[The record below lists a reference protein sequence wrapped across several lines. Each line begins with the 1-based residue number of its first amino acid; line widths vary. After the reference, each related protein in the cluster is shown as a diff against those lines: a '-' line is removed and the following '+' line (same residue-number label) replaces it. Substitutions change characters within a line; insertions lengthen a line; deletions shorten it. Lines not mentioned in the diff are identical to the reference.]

1 MFSAYDLKI
10 DSDFFDDRFWEYIE
24 IGEDHLSSQLARFK
38 NKIEKFVLS
47 DTMSGSEIQNN
58 CFPEV
63 DADIFISHSHNDK
76 DLANALAGW
85 LSAKFGLKVFIDS
98 NVWEYSN
105 NLLNKINDKYSNKK
119 INQNGEFLYDYRS
132 CNYVSQHVNIM
143 LSTALQKMIDKVECI
158 ILLNTDN
165 SISVFDNHNNTIN
178 QTYSPWIYSEIL
190 STQIIRKKPLFYYRE
205 YRNNEIRAAFE
216 SSSDNYFAFQIT
228 YDVSL
233 EHLVK
238 LNGIDLQRWLEKYS
252 FGFVEYY
259 DYPLDA
265 LYSIKNR
272 KDLENAKKISIC
284 TNEEQ
289 KARLQIIKSAI
300 DGDSD
305 AQKKLEKVYS
315 QICCEASNLNCT
327 VCQGRRCQFKNN

>member
-10 DSDFFDDRFWEYIE
+10 DSDFFDDRFWKYIE
-24 IGEDHLSSQLARFK
+24 IGEDNLSSQLARFK
-38 NKIEKFVLS
+38 NKIEKLVLS

-85 LSAKFGLKVFIDS
+85 LYEKFGLKVFIDS

-105 NLLNKINDKYSNKK
+105 NLLNKINDKYSNKQ
-119 INQNGEFLYDYRS
+119 INQNGEYLYDYRS
-132 CNYVSQHVNIM
+132 CNYASQHVNIM

-165 SISVFDNHNNTIN
+165 SISVFDNHKKTIN

-205 YRNNEIRAAFE
+205 YRNDEIRAAFE
-216 SSSDNYFAFQIT
+216 SSSENYFAFQIT

-238 LNGIDLQRWLEKYS
+238 LNGSDLQTWLK
-252 FGFVEYY
+252 EYY
-259 DYPLDA
+259 CGLDKYDDYPLDA
-265 LYSIKNR
+265 LYSIKNP
-272 KDLENAKKISIC
+272 KDLEKAKKISIC
-284 TNEEQ
+284 TNEKQ
-289 KARLQIIKSAI
+289 KERLQIIKSAI
-300 DGDSD
+300 DGDSN
-305 AQKKLEKVYS
+305 AQKKFYEM
-315 QICCEASNLNCT
+315 CCEANNLTCAD
-327 VCQGRRCQFKNN
+327 CQGRRCQFKNN